1 MINHVINLILGK
13 PLIGLIRIY
22 QLLLSPLFPQSCR
35 FYPSCS
41 EYMITAIRIYGPFVG
56 IFKGGA
62 RLLRCHPFH
71 PGGYDPVK

>member
-13 PLIGLIRIY
+13 PLIGLVRIY
-22 QLLLSPLFPQSCR
+22 QLFLSPLFPRSCR

-41 EYMITAIRIYGPFVG
+41 EYMITAIRMYGPFIG
-56 IFKGGA
+56 MLKGCA